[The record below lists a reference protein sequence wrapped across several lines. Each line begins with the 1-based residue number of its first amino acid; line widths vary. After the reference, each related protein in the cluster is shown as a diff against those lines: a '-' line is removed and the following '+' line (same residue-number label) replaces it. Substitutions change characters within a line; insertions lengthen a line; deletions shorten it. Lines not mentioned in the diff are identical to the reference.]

1 MNFLKIWYI
10 SAFFHRNRWY
20 RHQAPHPNVG
30 QTLGVGRR
38 LWQLLR
44 REAGLCLLAAD
55 VDLQQHVLHQLHSGG
70 HLFDLVQQFFR
81 AHRLNQR
88 RLAHH
93 LLHLV
98 ALQVADKV
106 QRRTVVSVLLQLFRH
121 LLHPVLAQR
130 VDAGGDGLLTG
141 GSVVHFAGAHQRDI
155 LAGAARF
162 TGGRVDLGANAG
174 NIFSNSRHGSFPFL
188 YI

>member
-1 MNFLKIWYI
+1 M
-10 SAFFHRNRWY
+10 
-20 RHQAPHPNVG
+20 
-30 QTLGVGRR
+30 
-38 LWQLLR
+38 
-44 REAGLCLLAAD
+44 
-55 VDLQQHVLHQLHSGG
+55 
-70 HLFDLVQQFFR
+70 
-81 AHRLNQR
+81 
-88 RLAHH
+88 
-93 LLHLV
+93 
-98 ALQVADKV
+98 

-174 NIFSNSRHGSFPFL
+174 NIFSNSGHGSFPFL
-188 YI
+188 CIQAAAKRRVVYPITLPSLRSAEVTITSSPCRSMLESSSADTASVST